1 MSVLGIGVDI
11 TLLSRFSSLL
21 QRRSARR
28 LATRILSLEEEAA
41 LEGIAPENVSQR
53 VKFMA
58 VRCARKR
65 PHKNHIDTDN
75 LFPRWAVKE
84 AAYKALYP
92 TIVPTWR
99 ELTYRSAL
107 SSSRQKPSL
116 IFRPDDEKNIGLVGK
131 LHVTVSHDGDY
142 VVAQVLAERPIN
154 QDAE

>member
-1 MSVLGIGVDI
+1 MSILGIGVDI

-41 LEGIAPENVSQR
+41 LERIAPENATQR

-65 PHKNHIDTDN
+65 LYKHHINIDD
-75 LFPRWAVKE
+75 LFSRWAVKE

-107 SSSRQKPSL
+107 PSSRQKPSL
-116 IFRPDDEKNIGLVGK
+116 IFRPDDEKNVGLVGK

-142 VVAQVLAERPIN
+142 VVAQVLAERAMN
-154 QDAE
+154 QGAE